1 MTRPSHPD
9 TATVTTGSTDKST
22 PSLLRRL
29 AAMLYDTLLVLPLIM
44 LSVALAMG
52 VGHLVPGAETDT
64 ALDPNLVRVIALFT
78 VIAFFCA
85 FWVKSGQTLGMQAW
99 RIKLVDFE
107 GRVPGLPRSVAR
119 CLAAVLSA
127 TCFGLGYLWCLVDRR
142 GRYWHDYLSGTELV
156 LLPKPENQKE
166 KKKKKKAQ
174 G

>member
-1 MTRPSHPD
+1 MSRPRHPG
-9 TATVTTGSTDKST
+9 TAPGMPGSADGAS
-22 PSLLRRL
+22 PFLLRRL

-52 VGHLVPGAETDT
+52 AGRLIAGPETGG

-78 VIAFFCA
+78 TIAFFCA

-107 GRVPGLPRSVAR
+107 GRVPGLTRSVVR

-156 LLPKPENQKE
+156 LVPKPEKQKTQ
-166 KKKKKKAQ
+166 KAE

>member
-1 MTRPSHPD
+1 MTQ
-9 TATVTTGSTDKST
+9 STDK
-22 PSLLRRL
+22 PSPFLLRRL

-52 VGHLVPGAETDT
+52 VSRLLTGDDSGN
-64 ALDPNLVRVIALFT
+64 ALDPNLVRVIALLT
-78 VIAFFCA
+78 TIGFFCA

-107 GRVPGLPRSVAR
+107 GREPGLARCVVR

-142 GRYWHDYLSGTELV
+142 RRYWHDYLSGTEFI
-156 LLPKPENQKE
+156 LLPKPE
-166 KKKKKKAQ
+166 KKTKKTTPD
-174 G
+174 

>member
-1 MTRPSHPD
+1 MTQ
-9 TATVTTGSTDKST
+9 STDT
-22 PSLLRRL
+22 PSPFLLRRL

-52 VGHLVPGAETDT
+52 MSRLLTGGDNTN

-78 VIAFFCA
+78 TIAFFCA
-85 FWVKSGQTLGMQAW
+85 FWAKSGQTLGMQAW

-107 GRVPGLPRSVAR
+107 GRVPGLARCVVR

-142 GRYWHDYLSGTELV
+142 RRYWHDYLSGTEFILV
-156 LLPKPENQKE
+156 PKPA
-166 KKKKKKAQ
+166 KKKKKKAPD
-174 G
+174 